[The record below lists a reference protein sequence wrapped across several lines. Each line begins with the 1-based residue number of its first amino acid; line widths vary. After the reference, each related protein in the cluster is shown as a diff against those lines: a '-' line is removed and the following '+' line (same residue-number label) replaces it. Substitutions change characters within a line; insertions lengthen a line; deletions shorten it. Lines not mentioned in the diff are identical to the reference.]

1 MTVDVSAPSRVQT
14 VLPRALARLRASSGA
29 HLTFGGIVAPHSGR
43 LTVTNVDGPA
53 PSGLLGASV
62 PPGTGIGGQVV
73 RHSRPVVINDSAA
86 TRRVLRSTA
95 VPFEGSEFG
104 AILAVPVSMGG
115 TVVAVLYG
123 AMRTEVPFTE
133 AAVRAAIATARLME
147 RELGAVAVHG
157 DSLSSTAPPGR
168 RPPIAAHPVGA
179 VPLPRSP
186 GQPQESLRLAYREL
200 QEVTEHVADPLLR
213 GRIGGVSEL
222 LRGLLDQDTKV
233 GGRLALTPRELEVLA
248 QVALGLSNVETARRL
263 TVSPETVKAYLR
275 SIMRKLGVRNRT
287 AAVHAAR
294 QLGMLP

>member
-1 MTVDVSAPSRVQT
+1 M
-14 VLPRALARLRASSGA
+14 
-29 HLTFGGIVAPHSGR
+29 
-43 LTVTNVDGPA
+43 
-53 PSGLLGASV
+53 PSGLLGHSV

-73 RHSRPVVINDSAA
+73 RHSRPVVINDPAA
-86 TRRVLRSTA
+86 ARRVLRSTA
-95 VPFEGSEFG
+95 PTIDSSELG
-104 AILAVPVSMGG
+104 AILAVPVCMDSV
-115 TVVAVLYG
+115 VVAVLYG

-133 AAVRAAIATARLME
+133 AAIHAAIATARLME
-147 RELGAVAVHG
+147 RELGAVATRTEP
-157 DSLSSTAPPGR
+157 LSAVVPPGHR
-168 RPPIAAHPVGA
+168 ASPTRAVGA

-200 QEVTEHVADPLLR
+200 QEVTEHVSDPLLR

-222 LRGLLDQDTKV
+222 LRGLLDQEAKV

>member
-1 MTVDVSAPSRVQT
+1 MTVDVSAPSRVQI
-14 VLPRALARLRASSGA
+14 VLPRAIARLRASSGA
-29 HLTFGGIVAPHSGR
+29 HLTFGGIVTPHSGR

-53 PSGLLGASV
+53 PSGLLGHSV

-73 RHSRPVVINDSAA
+73 RHCRPVVINDPAA
-86 TRRVLRSTA
+86 ARRVLRSTA
-95 VPFEGSEFG
+95 PTIESSELG
-104 AILAVPVSMGG
+104 AILAVPVCMDSV
-115 TVVAVLYG
+115 VVAVLYG

-133 AAVRAAIATARLME
+133 AAIHAAIATARLME
-147 RELGAVAVHG
+147 RELGAVATRAEP
-157 DSLSSTAPPGR
+157 LSPAVPPGR
-168 RPPIAAHPVGA
+168 HAPAARAVGA

-222 LRGLLDQDTKV
+222 LRGLLDQEAKV

>member
-1 MTVDVSAPSRVQT
+1 M
-14 VLPRALARLRASSGA
+14 
-29 HLTFGGIVAPHSGR
+29 
-43 LTVTNVDGPA
+43 
-53 PSGLLGASV
+53 
-62 PPGTGIGGQVV
+62 
-73 RHSRPVVINDSAA
+73 
-86 TRRVLRSTA
+86 
-95 VPFEGSEFG
+95 
-104 AILAVPVSMGG
+104 
-115 TVVAVLYG
+115 
-123 AMRTEVPFTE
+123 
-133 AAVRAAIATARLME
+133 
-147 RELGAVAVHG
+147 
-157 DSLSSTAPPGR
+157 
-168 RPPIAAHPVGA
+168 GA

>member
-1 MTVDVSAPSRVQT
+1 MD
-14 VLPRALARLRASSGA
+14 
-29 HLTFGGIVAPHSGR
+29 
-43 LTVTNVDGPA
+43 
-53 PSGLLGASV
+53 SV
-62 PPGTGIGGQVV
+62 
-73 RHSRPVVINDSAA
+73 
-86 TRRVLRSTA
+86 
-95 VPFEGSEFG
+95 
-104 AILAVPVSMGG
+104 
-115 TVVAVLYG
+115 VVAVLYG

-133 AAVRAAIATARLME
+133 AAIHAAIATARLME
-147 RELGAVAVHG
+147 RELGAVATRTEP
-157 DSLSSTAPPGR
+157 LSAVVPPGHR
-168 RPPIAAHPVGA
+168 ASPTRAVGA

-186 GQPQESLRLAYREL
+186 GQSQESLRLAYREL
-200 QEVTEHVADPLLR
+200 QEVTEHVSDPLLR

-222 LRGLLDQDTKV
+222 LRGLLDQEAKV